1 MSPSAVEGNGVVD
14 VKTTLKPN
22 VGVYTNPNHDLWVA
36 PAEPSAEAVKS
47 GSDLKQGEVSVAI
60 RSTGICGHL
69 KVGDRVAVEPN
80 IPCGTCEPCLT
91 GRYNG
96 CETVQFLST
105 PPVPGMLRRYINHPA
120 VWCHKIGNMS
130 YENGALLEPL
140 SVALA
145 GMQRAE
151 VRLGDPV
158 LICGAGPI
166 GLITLQCCA
175 AAGASPIVITD
186 ISESRL
192 AFAKELCPRVITHK
206 VERLSA
212 EDSAKAIVKSFGG
225 VEPTVAMECTGVESS
240 IAAAVWSVKFGGK
253 VFIIGVGKNEIN
265 IPFMRASVREVDIQL
280 QYRYCNTWPRAIRLV
295 ENNVVDLS
303 KLVTHKFKLED
314 AIKAFETSADPKTG
328 AIKLRLHQLTTR
340 SRSFHPEELRIRIY
354 EASRTLFTVL
364 TAAMSSLARPMLRS
378 PALRVAARRFE
389 STTAQKAAENAK
401 QAATRAQEGLS
412 RVTSTAGPAI
422 AGYAKGV
429 ASTLGKVGG
438 RTGKIIGFVER
449 QVPFVVYYSKVGL
462 ELGKFVF
469 HNQKMSPPNMAT
481 FQTTYQN
488 LIKSIQNRTII
499 QSSQNLVQQVRNI
512 GPAQLAA
519 GGVVAAEVLGFFTV
533 GEMIGRF
540 KLVGY
545 RGEVSSHH

>member
-1 MSPSAVEGNGVVD
+1 
-14 VKTTLKPN
+14 
-22 VGVYTNPNHDLWVA
+22 
-36 PAEPSAEAVKS
+36 
-47 GSDLKQGEVSVAI
+47 
-60 RSTGICGHL
+60 
-69 KVGDRVAVEPN
+69 
-80 IPCGTCEPCLT
+80 
-91 GRYNG
+91 
-96 CETVQFLST
+96 
-105 PPVPGMLRRYINHPA
+105 
-120 VWCHKIGNMS
+120 
-130 YENGALLEPL
+130 
-140 SVALA
+140 
-145 GMQRAE
+145 
-151 VRLGDPV
+151 
-158 LICGAGPI
+158 
-166 GLITLQCCA
+166 
-175 AAGASPIVITD
+175 
-186 ISESRL
+186 
-192 AFAKELCPRVITHK
+192 
-206 VERLSA
+206 
-212 EDSAKAIVKSFGG
+212 
-225 VEPTVAMECTGVESS
+225 
-240 IAAAVWSVKFGGK
+240 
-253 VFIIGVGKNEIN
+253 
-265 IPFMRASVREVDIQL
+265 
-280 QYRYCNTWPRAIRLV
+280 
-295 ENNVVDLS
+295 
-303 KLVTHKFKLED
+303 
-314 AIKAFETSADPKTG
+314 
-328 AIKLRLHQLTTR
+328 
-340 SRSFHPEELRIRIY
+340 
-354 EASRTLFTVL
+354 
-364 TAAMSSLARPMLRS
+364 MSSVARPMLRS